1 MVARGIWDAE
11 AAGSSPVTPTTL
23 WRVSQEVKTSPFHGE
38 DTGSSPVPVTI
49 KIRTAIYNS
58 FGIVNP
64 RVVGSSPTRCAYGA
78 TVAQSVEQVMQK
90 NVSCFMPA

>member
-1 MVARGIWDAE
+1 MFLDAE

-23 WRVSQEVKTSPFHGE
+23 WRVSQEVKTSPLHGE

-58 FGIVNP
+58 FGIVNHL
-64 RVVGSSPTRCAYGA
+64 VVGSNPT
-78 TVAQSVEQVMQK
+78 
-90 NVSCFMPA
+90 

>member
-11 AAGSSPVTPTTL
+11 AAGSSPVTPPIL
-23 WRVSQEVKTSPFHGE
+23 WRVSQQAKTSPLHGE
-38 DTGSSPVPVTI
+38 DTASSPVPVTI

-64 RVVGSSPTRCAYGA
+64 LVVGSNPT
-78 TVAQSVEQVMQK
+78 
-90 NVSCFMPA
+90 